1 MILTFTPVLLPVRL
15 LCLPILADD
24 LGNLFKKRNNLPEMV
39 RNLISSLRNLPDGQ
53 EVEVSGWVQEVRA
66 LKNISFIVLRD
77 HTGAVQITIKKGQ
90 LENLQDLEALNRESV
105 ISVKGKLLLNKG
117 AKAGVEI
124 TPVKI
129 QILNRSEAPLPAGI
143 FDPVEVDFETRL
155 NNRFLD
161 LRKPERNIIFRVES
175 ALLWGMRK
183 YLMSQGFVE
192 VHTPKIVAAA
202 TEGGAELFPVKY
214 FEKNVYLNQSPQL
227 YKEILMSAGL
237 DRVFEVG
244 PAFRAEE
251 HNTPRH
257 LNEFT
262 SVDIEMSFADHND
275 AMAMLENAVRSGVA
289 EAFNSYSSEISKFN
303 PELKIPDVPFPRITY
318 RRCIEIL
325 EQKGFKPVFGE
336 DLNTDQLREIGKLF
350 PGFYFITEWPS
361 SLRAFYTMP
370 KQDDPE
376 VTNSYDLQYNEKEI
390 TSGAQRVHD
399 PKMLEK
405 RFRDKNLNP
414 EDFEFY
420 VKAFRYGMPPHA
432 GWGLGLERL
441 TMILLG
447 LQNIREATLFPRDR
461 TR

>member
-1 MILTFTPVLLPVRL
+1 MHRHLI
-15 LCLPILADD
+15 
-24 LGNLFKKRNNLPEMV
+24 GNLVKEG
-39 RNLISSLRNLPDGQ
+39 DGA
-53 EVEVSGWVQEVRA
+53 EVELYGWLQDVRI
-66 LKNISFIVLRD
+66 LKNVSFLILRD
-77 HTGAVQITIKKGQ
+77 HTGTVQVTIKKGMIPRQ
-90 LENLQDLEALNRESV
+90 EEILSLNRESV
-105 ISVKGKLLLNKG
+105 IKVSGKVSLNKG
-117 AKAGVEI
+117 AKSGVEI
-124 TPVKI
+124 YPTGVEV
-129 QILNRSEAPLPAGI
+129 LNRSGAPLPAGV

-161 LRKPERNIIFRVES
+161 LRKPDRNIIFRVES

-183 YLMSQGFVE
+183 YLMAQGFVE
-192 VHTPKIVAAA
+192 VHTPKIVASA
-202 TEGGAELFPVKY
+202 TEGGAELFQVKY
-214 FEKNVYLNQSPQL
+214 FEKDVFLNQSPQL
-227 YKEILMSAGL
+227 YKEILMSAGM

-275 AMAMLENAVRSGVA
+275 AMSMLENAVKSGVE
-289 EAFNSYSSEISKFN
+289 EALSSYGGEISKMN
-303 PELKIPDVPFPRITY
+303 PNLAVPEVPFPRITY
-318 RRCIEIL
+318 RECLKIL
-325 EQKGFKPVFGE
+325 KEKGMDPAFGE
-336 DLNTDQLREIGKLF
+336 DLNTDQLREIGRMFK
-350 PGFYFITEWPS
+350 GFYFITEWPS
-361 SLRAFYTMP
+361 SLRPFYTMP
-370 KQDDPE
+370 KPGDAE

-399 PKMLEK
+399 PEMLEK
-405 RFRDKNLNP
+405 RFREKKLKP

-420 VKAFRYGMPPHA
+420 IKAFRYGMPPHA

-461 TR
+461 TRVVP